1 MPTRKNRKKIQI
13 QKPIIQNV
21 EEPIIEQKYT
31 IDELESSCIELVRND
46 ISYYIDNSNIVYTE
60 DSNRY
65 GTYSKGEI
73 IKDST

>member
-13 QKPIIQNV
+13 QKPIIQKV
-21 EEPIIEQKYT
+21 EEQKYT

-60 DSNRY
+60 DSNRF